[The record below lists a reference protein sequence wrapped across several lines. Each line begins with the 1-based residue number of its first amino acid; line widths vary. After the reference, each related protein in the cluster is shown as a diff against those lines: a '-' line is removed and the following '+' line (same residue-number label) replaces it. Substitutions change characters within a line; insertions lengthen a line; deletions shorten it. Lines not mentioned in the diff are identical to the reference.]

1 MSGPHVWVCA
11 AGSAKDSKG
20 TGMLYVATLVLAAA
34 IASVLTSIAWR
45 YRDTAGAPAFALL
58 MLTVVVWSLA
68 YAFELSS
75 AYLPAKLFWTR
86 VEYIGIVLLPAAWFA
101 FACQYTGHA
110 SWLGRRAIVLLAVE
124 PVAILLL
131 IWTNEYH
138 TLFWRS
144 IGQAPGDPLFAW
156 RSTRGVAYWAHAGY
170 TYLMLLAGTILL
182 IRAFMRSPG
191 LYRGQTTGLLIGALV
206 PWVSNGLY
214 LAGLNPLAPL
224 EVTPFAF
231 LITGLII
238 AWSVLRFQLL
248 AIVPVGRDRV
258 IEEIAEGMLVLDRD
272 SRIVDINPAACQVLG
287 RSARAIIGQPAST
300 ILAGWP
306 AATHTSLPTDAA
318 HQELALVEGSHPRH
332 FDLRI
337 SPLRGHGGRVSG
349 HVILL
354 HDITERKQAEIA
366 LAQAKET
373 AETASRVKSAFLGN
387 MSHELRTPLTII
399 QGIAE
404 LLRAGEYGALTVD
417 QQESVDRIMG
427 SCDDLLALINAV
439 LDMSRIEDGQLALY
453 FDDIAITSQVDA
465 VVAQLGPQIE
475 RQGNTLTV
483 HYPAEL
489 GTIYTDPA
497 RLRQVLFNLL
507 QNANKFTARGN
518 ISLNVTVEAASSH
531 EGALAPQQFVVFQVS
546 DTGIGMTAEQQQQL
560 FQPFTQADSSTTRR
574 YKGVGLGLTLSR
586 SLCQMLGGDIQV
598 QSALGHGSTFTV
610 RLPRAN
616 GIHNEP

>member
-1 MSGPHVWVCA
+1 
-11 AGSAKDSKG
+11 
-20 TGMLYVATLVLAAA
+20 MLYIATLVLAAT
-34 IASVLTSIAWR
+34 IASILTSIAWR
-45 YRDTAGAPAFALL
+45 YRDTAGAPAFGLL

-75 AYLPAKLFWTR
+75 ANLPAKLFWTR

-110 SWLGRRAIVLLAVE
+110 SWLGRRAIVLLAIE
-124 PVAILLL
+124 PVVILAL

-138 TLFWRS
+138 ELFWRT

-156 RSTRGVAYWAHAGY
+156 RSTRGLAYWVHAGY
-170 TYLMLLAGTILL
+170 TYLMLLGGTILL
-182 IRAFMRSPG
+182 IGAFMRSPD
-191 LYRGQTTGLLIGALV
+191 LYRGQTAGLLVGVLV

-214 LAGLNPLAPL
+214 LAGLNPIAPL

-231 LITGLII
+231 LITGLVI

-272 SRIVDINPAACQVLG
+272 NRIVDINPAACQILG
-287 RSARAIIGQPAST
+287 QSARASIGQPAST
-300 ILAGWP
+300 ILVRWP
-306 AATHTSLPTDAA
+306 AVIHTSLPAGAT
-318 HQELALVEGSHPRH
+318 HQELALVEGPHPRY

-337 SPLRGHGGRVSG
+337 SPLRSHGGHVNG
-349 HVILL
+349 HVIVL
-354 HDITERKQAEIA
+354 HDITERKEAEVA

-373 AETASRVKSAFLGN
+373 AEIASRIKSAFLAN

-404 LLRAGEYGALTVD
+404 LLRVGEYGALTVD
-417 QQESVDRIMG
+417 QQESLDRIMR

-439 LDMSRIEDGQLALY
+439 LDMSKIEDGKMALY

-465 VVAQLGPQIE
+465 VVAQLGPLIE

-483 HYPAEL
+483 QYPTGL
-489 GTIYTDPA
+489 GTIHTDPT
-497 RLRQVLFNLL
+497 RLKQVLFNLL
-507 QNANKFTARGN
+507 HNANKFTARGQ
-518 ISLNVTVEAASSH
+518 ITLNVTVEAASSD
-531 EGALAPQQFVVFQVS
+531 EGSLRTRQFVVFQVS
-546 DTGIGMTAEQQQQL
+546 DTGIGMTAEQQQHL
-560 FQPFTQADSSTTRR
+560 FQPFTQVDSSTTRK
-574 YKGVGLGLTLSR
+574 YGGVGIGLALTR
-586 SLCQMLGGDIQV
+586 SLCHMLGGDIQV

-610 RLPRAN
+610 RLPRAAVR
-616 GIHNEP
+616 